1 MGREREPQFG
11 IDLDKVALAR
21 DIQRDSRTPGQRF
34 AAACRKPDVLGAACF
49 ALAGMVALFP
59 AAVDLGVLAFAA
71 IAALGGRIAPVLPLK
86 LPATWRGADPHER
99 EPGTGR
105 PLPARGLLFLGNCR
119 ATGDELYESDAD
131 ARTHT
136 LVLGGTG
143 AGKTEA
149 MLGFCANALLWGS
162 GFVYVDGKG
171 DAALWAKVLALA
183 RACGREDDVCVMNSL
198 TGSTDVDPDA
208 RPPNTFNP
216 FARGS
221 ADAITQMLV
230 AQMAEAGGD
239 SATWKDRA
247 IGLLTAH
254 VRALVAMRDRGL
266 DERGR
271 PFALDAGALRAYL
284 TLDNLID
291 LYLRAREG
299 VDGFRLP
306 APALESL
313 RAYLE
318 SVPGFQDPARL
329 LEQRRQTLAP
339 DLIRAR
345 AYPPQP
351 DPQTYLQHGYLQ
363 NQFGRMFGQLADVY
377 GHIFRA
383 GHGEIDLADVVLQ
396 RRILVVMLPALEK
409 SPDEL
414 ASLGKLLIGAL
425 KTMLAIGLGARL
437 EGTHREVIDRRP
449 TNAPSPYLGVFD
461 EYGYYAVKGFA
472 VVPAQARSLGF
483 SICFGGQ
490 DLQSFGKESR
500 EEAAAIVANTLTKI
514 GMFVEDPKDTA
525 ELFEKLGGQAVT
537 AQSGGLS
544 KRDGGLFDGGGYRD
558 ATGATYERRARI
570 DPLDL
575 RAQTTGQALVVRGTT
590 IIKARLFYPGAV
602 RLAAY
607 RLNRFAAAI
616 APDAD
621 DPALVAPTPEGVRA
635 ALARALA
642 EAPLDALQ
650 MGALRAAGGVMDGAA
665 DGATDRATDRAA
677 RPDAGPSGRA
687 TGQTWAGGLI
697 ERYLAEHDALDAEFA
712 ARLREAAAWP
722 AAPPAVSP
730 VPDPAAPSTAP
741 DAAVRPG
748 PPPAD
753 RETAAA
759 GEAGGAASGDSGGAR
774 GGATAP
780 TAPTAPNSMAATSD
794 APDAPD
800 APIPSAELHAVVT
813 VALAEKSR
821 AASRPAR
828 RTAGGCY
835 LGGLAAPYDEP
846 DGEPDEE
853 VPPPAEVEPPLGH
866 AAARAASSFIGPG
879 TGTGAG
885 PPGAPRRAG
894 RLPVVV
900 VDRLEDLDGP
910 ETPTFHADARAVH
923 LEIGENR

>member
-34 AAACRKPDVLGAACF
+34 AAACRKPEVLGAACF
-49 ALAGMVALFP
+49 AMAGAVALFP

-86 LPATWRGADPHER
+86 LPATYRGADPHER

-162 GFVYVDGKG
+162 GFTYVDGKG
-171 DAALWAKVLALA
+171 DAALWTKVLALA
-183 RACGREDDVCVMNSL
+183 RACGREDDVYALNYL

-208 RPPNTFNP
+208 RPSNTFNP
-216 FARGS
+216 FALGS

-247 IGLLTAH
+247 IGLLTAY

-339 DLIRAR
+339 DLIRER

-383 GHGEIDLADVVLQ
+383 GHGEIDLADAVLR

-414 ASLGKLLIGAL
+414 ASLGKLLVGAL

-437 EGTHREVIDRRP
+437 EGTHREVLDRRP

-544 KRDGGLFDGGGYRD
+544 KRDGGLLDGGGYRD
-558 ATGATYERRARI
+558 ATSATYERRARI

-575 RAQTTGQALVVRGTT
+575 RAQTTGQALVVRGTA
-590 IIKARLFYPGAV
+590 IVKARLFYPGAV

-607 RLNRFAAAI
+607 RLNRFAPAL

-650 MGALRAAGGVMDGAA
+650 ASALRAA
-665 DGATDRATDRAA
+665 DGATEMAA
-677 RPDAGPSGRA
+677 GPDAGPSGRA
-687 TGQTWAGGLI
+687 TGQAWAGGLI

-722 AAPPAVSP
+722 ADPPAVSP
-730 VPDPAAPSTAP
+730 AADPAAPSAAPEATA
-741 DAAVRPG
+741 RPA

-759 GEAGGAASGDSGGAR
+759 GETGGAVSGDSGGAR
-774 GGATAP
+774 GAATAP
-780 TAPTAPNSMAATSD
+780 DATSAATS
-794 APDAPD
+794 A
-800 APIPSAELHAVVT
+800 APIPPDALRAAVKA
-813 VALAEKSR
+813 ALSVMGRPE
-821 AASRPAR
+821 ASRPAR

-835 LGGLAAPYDEP
+835 LGGLATPYDEP
-846 DGEPDEE
+846 DEE
-853 VPPPAEVEPPLGH
+853 APPPAEVEPPLGH
-866 AAARAASSFIGPG
+866 AAERAASSLKDERAASSSIGPD
-879 TGTGAG
+879 TGPLG
-885 PPGAPRRAG
+885 PPRRAE

-910 ETPTFHADARAVH
+910 ETPTFRADARAVH
-923 LEIGENR
+923 PELDPNG

>member
-11 IDLDKVALAR
+11 IDLDKATIAR

-71 IAALGGRIAPVLPLK
+71 IAALGWRIAPALPLK
-86 LPATWRGADPHER
+86 LPATWRGPDPHER

-105 PLPARGLLFLGNCR
+105 PLSARGLLFLGNDR
-119 ATGDELYESDAD
+119 ATGEELYESDAD
-131 ARTHT
+131 ARTHK

-162 GFVYVDGKG
+162 GFVYMDGKG

-183 RACGREDDVCVMNSL
+183 RACGREDDVCVLNYL
-198 TGSTDVDPDA
+198 TGSADVDPDA
-208 RPPNTFNP
+208 PGDARPSNTFNP

-221 ADAITQMLV
+221 ADAITQMLI

-239 SATWKDRA
+239 AATWKDRA
-247 IGLLTAH
+247 IGLLTAY

-291 LYLRAREG
+291 LWLRAREG

-339 DLIRAR
+339 DLIRER

-383 GHGEIDLADVVLQ
+383 GHGEIDLADAVLQ

-449 TNAPSPYLGVFD
+449 TAAPSPYLGVFD

-500 EEAAAIVANTLTKI
+500 EEAAAIVANTLTKV

-544 KRDGGLFDGGGYRD
+544 KRDGGLLDGGGYRD
-558 ATGATYERRARI
+558 ATSATYERRARI

-590 IIKARLFYPGAV
+590 IIKAQLFYPGAV

-607 RLNRFAAAI
+607 RLNRFAVAI

-665 DGATDRATDRAA
+665 DGATERAAERAA
-677 RPDAGPSGRA
+677 RRRLPAAGRRTRRPGRRVRPDSARSNPRPTSVRSRA
-687 TGQTWAGGLI
+687 P
-697 ERYLAEHDALDAEFA
+697 RV
-712 ARLREAAAWP
+712 RRPAWP
-722 AAPPAVSP
+722 P
-730 VPDPAAPSTAP
+730 
-741 DAAVRPG
+741 VRPPVRSPH
-748 PPPAD
+748 PPPH
-753 RETAAA
+753 
-759 GEAGGAASGDSGGAR
+759 
-774 GGATAP
+774 P
-780 TAPTAPNSMAATSD
+780 
-794 APDAPD
+794 
-800 APIPSAELHAVVT
+800 
-813 VALAEKSR
+813 
-821 AASRPAR
+821 
-828 RTAGGCY
+828 
-835 LGGLAAPYDEP
+835 
-846 DGEPDEE
+846 
-853 VPPPAEVEPPLGH
+853 
-866 AAARAASSFIGPG
+866 
-879 TGTGAG
+879 
-885 PPGAPRRAG
+885 
-894 RLPVVV
+894 
-900 VDRLEDLDGP
+900 
-910 ETPTFHADARAVH
+910 
-923 LEIGENR
+923 

>member
-1 MGREREPQFG
+1 MGRERSFG
-11 IDLDKVALAR
+11 IDLDKAARAR
-21 DIQRDSRTPGQRF
+21 DIQRDSRTPGQRI
-34 AAACRKPDVLGAACF
+34 AAAGRKPDVLGIACF
-49 ALAGMVALFP
+49 ALAVTVVLFP
-59 AAVDLGVLAFAA
+59 AAVDLGVLAFAV
-71 IAALGGRIAPVLPLK
+71 IAALGWRIAPVLPLK
-86 LPATWRGADPHER
+86 LPATYPGVDPHER

-105 PLPARGLLFLGNCR
+105 SLTARGLLFLGNDR
-119 ATGDELYESDAD
+119 DTGAELYESDAD
-131 ARTHT
+131 ARTHK

-143 AGKTEA
+143 SGKTEA

-162 GFVYVDGKG
+162 GFTYVDGKG
-171 DAALWAKVLALA
+171 DAALWTKVLAMA
-183 RACGREDDVCVMNSL
+183 RACGREDDVYVLNYL
-198 TGSTDVDPDA
+198 TGATDIDPDA
-208 RPPNTFNP
+208 PGDARPSNTFNP
-216 FARGS
+216 FLRGS
-221 ADAITQMLV
+221 ADAITQLLI

-247 IGLLTAH
+247 IGLLTAY
-254 VRALVAMRDRGL
+254 VRVLVAMRDRGR
-266 DERGR
+266 DERNR

-284 TLDNLID
+284 TLDHLID

-329 LEQRRQTLAP
+329 LEPQRQTLTP

-383 GHGEIDLADVVLQ
+383 GQGEIDLADAVLQ

-425 KTMLAIGLGARL
+425 KTLLAIGLGARL

-449 TNAPSPYLGVFD
+449 TAAPSPYLGVFD

-490 DLQSFGKESR
+490 DLQSFGKESQ

-514 GMFVEDPKDTA
+514 GMFVEDPKDTM

-544 KRDGGLFDGGGYRD
+544 KSDGVLFSGLYRD
-558 ATGATYERRARI
+558 AASATYERRARI

-575 RAQTTGQALVVRGTT
+575 RAQATGEAHLVRGTAIVRT
-590 IIKARLFYPGAV
+590 RLFYPGAF

-607 RLNRFAAAI
+607 RLNRFAPADAPD

-642 EAPLDALQ
+642 EAPLDILQ
-650 MGALRAAGGVMDGAA
+650 IEAVRAAVEAE
-665 DGATDRATDRAA
+665 
-677 RPDAGPSGRA
+677 PDAGPSGR
-687 TGQTWAGGLI
+687 QTFARRLI
-697 ERYLAEHDALDAEFA
+697 ERYLDRHDALDAEFA
-712 ARLREAAAWP
+712 ARLREAGDHPAATADETAGAAPAVPP
-722 AAPPAVSP
+722 AAP
-730 VPDPAAPSTAP
+730 AAPEVVAP
-741 DAAVRPG
+741 LAAAS
-748 PPPAD
+748 PAD
-753 RETAAA
+753 RETTAGGETKGAA
-759 GEAGGAASGDSGGAR
+759 GVALGVAD
-774 GGATAP
+774 AP
-780 TAPTAPNSMAATSD
+780 TAPTAPD
-794 APDAPD
+794 A
-800 APIPSAELHAVVT
+800 L
-813 VALAEKSR
+813 R
-821 AASRPAR
+821 AAVRAVLSGKSPEASEPGRPVRPREVGRCYQGGMVAR
-828 RTAGGCY
+828 
-835 LGGLAAPYDEP
+835 DEP
-846 DGEPDEE
+846 DGDA
-853 VPPPAEVEPPLGH
+853 PPPTEAEPPLGRSDER
-866 AAARAASSFIGPG
+866 AVSRSIGARSRAA
-879 TGTGAG
+879 
-885 PPGAPRRAG
+885 
-894 RLPVVV
+894 RLPVVA
-900 VDRLEDLDGP
+900 VDRLEDLDGLGAP
-910 ETPTFHADARAVH
+910 AFRADAWAVH
-923 LEIGENR
+923 PELDPNG